1 MVPSRPTEQRK
12 ATAAA
17 PRAGSGQHSSPSSPS
32 SGAARASA
40 DEALFWCLLGGEIC
54 DEICE
59 VICEAVCDDADDA
72 ARGAGALTA
81 SAASTLKGRR
91 ANDTAAPVADEDA
104 DAERPRE
111 LPHVASAAS
120 PWVAACADLLEAA
133 KDHTNMRGLRTP
145 LRSRGF
151 RCGPPLSNLPN
162 NFGVTVPPDF
172 PCYYDVVGKDYA
184 THDRV
189 YTLATLRKYLDGA
202 LALARTGGAYRT
214 EAECEPRAA
223 VSVRIKN
230 GRVKTSRFT
239 GVSRDERLGKWVASI
254 YVQGFGISL
263 GSFDVEVD
271 AARTYDAAVVRYE
284 VSGRTLNFPGEAP
297 RAEVLDALPPPP
309 EPIVA
314 PLEVARARRPPRAL
328 PRGTTY
334 PDGAMAQT
342 AADLAVG
349 VAGDDPQMKKKSA
362 SKKKKKKKK
371 TAEPAKDGGKPKM
384 KKQSGYMYHNAQN
397 RELAKAMVA
406 SDPAT
411 AQLGAQEKINAVRK
425 KLAAM
430 WGALDDAA
438 KRAYADIAP
447 MVAFKP
453 RKAKKSKVV
462 EVAAAAVGV
471 RAKGLPASKKEPA
484 HVCACCGG
492 TTLTAAGEPMRTS
505 VLFCENDACRAEY
518 HMLCVGLDAVPVG
531 AWRCP
536 ACVPRAATAAT
547 AEAAPPSAPV
557 LPPAPKVT
565 CKSLMKAMQTD
576 GPEQPAATA
585 AVLVPAAAT
594 AEAAPPGV
602 PVLPTEGSP
611 PPQEPAP
618 TRQDAVPEDAP
629 PPPRPKVH
637 GPPTAGFSSSDSES
651 DSDGDEG
658 MVVESAAAAEARAL
672 AADLAAIREAYARE
686 RPVAAVLGELGTEM
700 VSSVHV
706 AAHTRAGWDASA
718 LYAFQAALR
727 RQPGP
732 VCHSF
737 KDLLKSMRSGEL
749 SETQGRRSITRLLS
763 GDPRLLEKFQHVVRP
778 SAAAPVGDAVATV
791 AWYDPENPTEELYAY
806 ATPAAAAAEFGL
818 AELAVFD
825 CLEGRAR
832 HADGVC
838 FRWQTDWPL
847 PAHAVATRRRGVYRL
862 GTEGRFRAQLGERD
876 GFLGNFDSEG
886 SAALVCEA
894 GRAAASRPP
903 DHNMPRPERDAAIP
917 VIPPPEPASWAQC
930 ARCDKWRVLAS
941 GTDLAALPEEWS
953 CRDGIKTCESVEC
966 SLTECATC
974 ECHTSNCEVVLV
986 SPAGDV
992 EMRYCY
998 ARRAVGQL
1006 SHLLRYTHGGRDG
1019 LRVLPRD
1026 VRVVFG
1032 LVRDGRSGPIDEPPE
1047 RRVGS
1052 VSPLS
1057 RAVEGRPAR
1066 GDAHVAAPMKPP
1078 TDEYL
1083 DRDKA

>member
-40 DEALFWCLLGGEIC
+40 GEALFWCLLGEEIC
-54 DEICE
+54 GEICE
-59 VICEAVCDDADDA
+59 VICEVLNDDADDADDA
-72 ARGAGALTA
+72 ARGVGALTA
-81 SAASTLKGRR
+81 SAASTLKRRR
-91 ANDTAAPVADEDA
+91 AEDAAAPVADADA
-104 DAERPRE
+104 DADSDRPPCE

-202 LALARTGGAYRT
+202 LTLARTGGAYRT
-214 EAECEPRAA
+214 EAECEPQAA
-223 VSVRIKN
+223 VSVRVKN

-263 GSFDVEVD
+263 GSFDVEED

-334 PDGAMAQT
+334 PDGAMAPT
-342 AADLAVG
+342 AADPAVG
-349 VAGDDPQMKKKSA
+349 VAGDEPKMKKKSA
-362 SKKKKKKKK
+362 SKKKKKK
-371 TAEPAKDGGKPKM
+371 TAEPAKDGDKPKM

-438 KRAYADIAP
+438 KQAYADIAP
-447 MVAFKP
+447 MVAVKP

-462 EVAAAAVGV
+462 EVPAAAVGV
-471 RAKGLPASKKEPA
+471 RAKGPPAPVPAPASKKEPA

-518 HMLCVGLDAVPVG
+518 HMLCVGLDAVPAG

-594 AEAAPPGV
+594 AEAAPPSA
-602 PVLPTEGSP
+602 PVLPTEGSL

-629 PPPRPKVH
+629 PPPRPKAA
-637 GPPTAGFSSSDSES
+637 PPTAGFSSSDSES
-651 DSDGDEG
+651 DDDEG

-672 AADLAAIREAYARE
+672 AADPAAIREAYARE
-686 RPVAAVLGELGTEM
+686 RPVAAVLGELGREM

-706 AAHTRAGWDASA
+706 AAHTRASWDASA

-727 RQPGP
+727 RQSGP
-732 VCHSF
+732 VCHIF
-737 KDLLKSMRSGEL
+737 KDILKSMRSGAV
-749 SETQGRRSITRLLS
+749 SEIQGRRSITRLLS
-763 GDPRLLEKFQHVVRP
+763 CDFGPEP
-778 SAAAPVGDAVATV
+778 EPAAVESCPICLDAVAAATTFRFACSHVICGECCSTLAKV
-791 AWYDPENPTEELYAY
+791 AMEDSIAQRS
-806 ATPAAAAAEFGL
+806 GIK
-818 AELAVFD
+818 
-825 CLEGRAR
+825 
-832 HADGVC
+832 
-838 FRWQTDWPL
+838 
-847 PAHAVATRRRGVYRL
+847 VACPICR
-862 GTEGRFRAQLGERD
+862 
-876 GFLGNFDSEG
+876 
-886 SAALVCEA
+886 
-894 GRAAASRPP
+894 
-903 DHNMPRPERDAAIP
+903 RPER
-917 VIPPPEPASWAQC
+917 V
-930 ARCDKWRVLAS
+930 
-941 GTDLAALPEEWS
+941 
-953 CRDGIKTCESVEC
+953 SV
-966 SLTECATC
+966 
-974 ECHTSNCEVVLV
+974 
-986 SPAGDV
+986 PAG
-992 EMRYCY
+992 
-998 ARRAVGQL
+998 
-1006 SHLLRYTHGGRDG
+1006 
-1019 LRVLPRD
+1019 VL
-1026 VRVVFG
+1026 
-1032 LVRDGRSGPIDEPPE
+1032 
-1047 RRVGS
+1047 
-1052 VSPLS
+1052 
-1057 RAVEGRPAR
+1057 
-1066 GDAHVAAPMKPP
+1066 
-1078 TDEYL
+1078 
-1083 DRDKA
+1083 